1 MAKKQSNEKPKKR
14 GNGEGTF
21 RERNGRQTLEV
32 MVGVDPTTGKPKRK
46 YFTGKSEAE
55 ARKFYRAYMDSVAKG
70 TFVEPNK
77 ITLSQW
83 LTTWFDL
90 YKKNSVQRS
99 TLDTIEVH
107 IESHLKPA
115 LGHIKLQKL
124 RAQEVQKMYN
134 DKFNNGFGLKHETL
148 RHIHAT
154 LRQAL
159 DKAIE
164 EGYITKNPAN
174 GCIVPKDLTLPEE
187 NVLYEEDLKKIVEA
201 LDLTNTKDMAIFIA
215 ISTGLRIGEIIP
227 ILWED
232 IDFDRKLLSVNKAY
246 SNVKKRG
253 ITDGDKEKSDSS
265 KNEIM
270 IKSPKTKSS
279 VRKVPLSDDIVD
291 ILRSHEERIEKMIL
305 DGKDQFI
312 NCKLIFPNRN
322 GSFFSPTT
330 LRDRWKNVKSRA
342 GISKNVTFHGLRHS
356 FTTFQLQ
363 NSTDIK
369 SIQTILGHSK
379 LSTTMG
385 IYSHANEASQR
396 KAISKITYLLPN
408 KENEDKIKEAS
419 IEYPAS

>member
-1 MAKKQSNEKPKKR
+1 MVKKETNTKLPKR
-14 GNGEGTF
+14 GNKEGTF
-21 RERNGRQTLEV
+21 RQRNGRHTLEV
-32 MVGVDPTTGKPKRK
+32 MVGVDPTSGKPLRK

-55 ARKFYRAYMDSVAKG
+55 ARKFYRAYLDSVAKG
-70 TFVEPNK
+70 TYCEPAK
-77 ITLSQW
+77 LTVGEWLS
-83 LTTWFDL
+83 TWFDL

-115 LGHIKLQKL
+115 LGNIKLQKL
-124 RAQEVQKMYN
+124 RTQEIQKMYN
-134 DKFNNGFGLKHETL
+134 DKFNNGLGLKHETI

-164 EGYITKNPAN
+164 EGYITKNPAY
-174 GCIVPKDLTLPEE
+174 GCIIPQDLTLPEE
-187 NVLYEEDLKKIVEA
+187 NVLFEDDLKKIVEA

-227 ILWED
+227 LLWED
-232 IDFDRKLLSVNKAY
+232 IDFDRKILSVNKAY

-253 ITDGDKEKSDSS
+253 ITDDEKEKSDSC
-265 KNEIM
+265 KNEVI

-291 ILRSHEERIEKMIL
+291 ILSSHKERIEKMVS
-305 DGKDQFI
+305 DGKDQLI
-312 NCKLIFPNRN
+312 NCKLIFPNKN

-330 LRDRWKNVKSRA
+330 FRDRWKVVKSRA

-363 NSTDIK
+363 NSTDLK
-369 SIQTILGHSK
+369 SIQKILGHSK
-379 LSTTMG
+379 LSTTVG
-385 IYSHANEASQR
+385 VYSHSNEVSQR
-396 KAISKITYLLPN
+396 KAISKIIYLLPN

-419 IEYPAS
+419 IEYTAS